1 MQTVPDS
8 QAGQTA
14 VCTNCHQ
21 SFPVPS
27 LMQPVREPAAA
38 AATPAQTSSAYPKGN
53 PATDP
58 GSEIFTIAMD
68 AAQQEARSK
77 SAPVTPPVPPRREKP
92 EPAPGPLPT
101 RDKLN
106 AAAMPSASDYVHH
119 YTLMIRP
126 AAVAL
131 VAPIALL
138 LVVVFWFFSWTG
150 AYPGG
155 HAVYTQSGLQTT
167 YRGFTVNPVGEK
179 VFGYQSKIAENMHW
193 NGLMF
198 LYVVLSLAA
207 LALVLAP
214 MVTSS
219 GAPHLP
225 PFLERIWP
233 WRWLLSLVL
242 ATLALLVLIA
252 QSGLGFGL
260 ENAVDAM
267 VQEKVAAE
275 KLPSATPEEQQIVE
289 LNEGKYAGSL
299 NVHRTWW
306 WRLALLAQLASVLGL
321 AGEWLLHRRTNQLAA
336 RADFHW

>member
-1 MQTVPDS
+1 M
-8 QAGQTA
+8 
-14 VCTNCHQ
+14 
-21 SFPVPS
+21 
-27 LMQPVREPAAA
+27 L
-38 AATPAQTSSAYPKGN
+38 
-53 PATDP
+53 
-58 GSEIFTIAMD
+58 
-68 AAQQEARSK
+68 
-77 SAPVTPPVPPRREKP
+77 
-92 EPAPGPLPT
+92 
-101 RDKLN
+101 
-106 AAAMPSASDYVHH
+106 
-119 YTLMIRP
+119 
-126 AAVAL
+126 
-131 VAPIALL
+131 
-138 LVVVFWFFSWTG
+138 
-150 AYPGG
+150 
-155 HAVYTQSGLQTT
+155 
-167 YRGFTVNPVGEK
+167 
-179 VFGYQSKIAENMHW
+179 
-193 NGLMF
+193 
-198 LYVVLSLAA
+198 LYVLLSLAA

-306 WRLALLAQLASVLGL
+306 WRLALIAQLASVLGL
-321 AGEWLLHRRTNQLAA
+321 AGEWPFTAHQSVGRPRRFPLVSWRLSPDAVSSRWPRPHRPTGSSGTWRCRRL
-336 RADFHW
+336 